1 MRIALNDINPLAV
14 GLVPYLP
21 HFGPLECVL
30 RMGFISV
37 RRPVQRHVG
46 PVALGQFRYLVAGQQ
61 MAAGLPAHVLGALG
75 RAFAV
80 VLPMGIFKLATLV
93 ANFLNII
100 PDNDRL
106 VLDPY
111 NPASGQKVV
120 LNSRLDVALGVI
132 HVQPVLNRPFE
143 QDSNLDP
150 GLVLPV
156 TVTAAY
162 VRLGHPCEQ

>member
-1 MRIALNDINPLAV
+1 
-14 GLVPYLP
+14 
-21 HFGPLECVL
+21 
-30 RMGFISV
+30 
-37 RRPVQRHVG
+37 
-46 PVALGQFRYLVAGQQ
+46 
-61 MAAGLPAHVLGALG
+61 
-75 RAFAV
+75 
-80 VLPMGIFKLATLV
+80 MGIFKLATLV

-156 TVTAAY
+156 AVTAAY
-162 VRLGHPCEQ
+162 VRLGHPCEQRTL